1 MTKFQGTIAA
11 FLLLVGMILPL
22 SLASAEETSFEDV
35 QNVGKVCLND
45 YYSVVFTI
53 RNEEMRRA
61 YFSDMFTMSWCQ
73 INDVLPLYDEYEEI
87 KDQSRADA
95 ANCGTVEGYDQKIKE
110 YEEEMVRNL
119 LEVYFIRN
127 VKVEARNASDLDDV
141 EDRKDAIMNA
151 LFLTMVDEF
160 VEKEEMLKEDELEAM
175 FAVWR
180 AKYDD
185 KSLMETIKSL
195 NFSIDQP
202 ERKSFK
208 EVVTPDLDANIDLDD
223 AQKLS
228 ELGKDVST
236 IGQGVVGTV
245 KYFYDHI
252 TYKIQERKSE
262 QIASGEVPLSAS
274 STSSDSNFPST
285 FEEYLTELNESTT
298 DYDVFEAGLQRM
310 AEYDLLYG
318 QISAVS
324 TTNTVVLIDQLN
336 QVIINNNVQDFP
348 AIRGLLAEVYGKQC
362 TN

>member
-1 MTKFQGTIAA
+1 
-11 FLLLVGMILPL
+11 
-22 SLASAEETSFEDV
+22 
-35 QNVGKVCLND
+35 
-45 YYSVVFTI
+45 
-53 RNEEMRRA
+53 
-61 YFSDMFTMSWCQ
+61 
-73 INDVLPLYDEYEEI
+73 
-87 KDQSRADA
+87 
-95 ANCGTVEGYDQKIKE
+95 
-110 YEEEMVRNL
+110 
-119 LEVYFIRN
+119 
-127 VKVEARNASDLDDV
+127 
-141 EDRKDAIMNA
+141 
-151 LFLTMVDEF
+151 
-160 VEKEEMLKEDELEAM
+160 
-175 FAVWR
+175 
-180 AKYDD
+180 
-185 KSLMETIKSL
+185 METIKSL